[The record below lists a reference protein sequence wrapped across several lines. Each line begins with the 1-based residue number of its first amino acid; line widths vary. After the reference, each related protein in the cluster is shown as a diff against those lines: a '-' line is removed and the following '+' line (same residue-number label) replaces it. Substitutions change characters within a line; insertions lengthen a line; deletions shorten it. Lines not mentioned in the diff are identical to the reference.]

1 MLKLA
6 GTDLLGVFLFGGLYT
21 LTATGQMEEK
31 LFQALVLVSGAG
43 FVWLWVLVEAEAGAG
58 HTAPR
63 RAGRAALAF
72 AIVAFAAPALV
83 LGVISALID
92 QLPPGTLPAG
102 LAQKASLLLLVA
114 LFLTACA
121 NLVGGLITALFVKP
135 RRTAGT

>member
-6 GTDLLGVFLFGGLYT
+6 GTDMLGVFLFGGLYT
-21 LTATGQMEEK
+21 LTATGQMQEN
-31 LFQALVLVSGAG
+31 LFQALILVAGAG

-58 HTAPR
+58 RTALQ

-72 AIVAFAAPALV
+72 AITVFAAPALV
-83 LGVISALID
+83 LGVIGALND
-92 QLPPGTLPAG
+92 QMPPGVLPAG
-102 LAQKASLLLLVA
+102 LSHKASLLLLVA

-121 NLVGGLITALFVKP
+121 NILGGLVAALFVKP